1 MIREIRPEDE
11 QLYMEMVDEFYH
23 SDGVLH
29 TIPKSYIKATWDEMM
44 RSEEFVKGYI
54 LEEDGQPVGYG
65 LTLYTFSQ
73 EAGGRVV
80 WLEELYIRPEYRC
93 HGLGK
98 EFFTYVDEKIAPQVM
113 RLRLEIEP
121 NNLRAKKLYLAMG
134 YEDLPYAQMVKEVQE
149 VR

>member
-1 MIREIRPEDE
+1 MVREIKKEDY
-11 QLYMEMVDEFYH
+11 QLYMDLSREFYD
-23 SDGVLH
+23 SDAVLH
-29 TIPKSYIKATWDEMM
+29 SIPASYREETWKEMM

-54 LEEDGQPVGYG
+54 LEKDRIEAGYG
-65 LTLYTFSQ
+65 LTSYTFSQ

-98 EFFTYVDEKIAPQVM
+98 EFFRYVDEKVAPTVK

-121 NNLRAKKLYLAMG
+121 DNLRAKKLYLAMG
-134 YEDLPYAQMVKEVQE
+134 YKDLPYVQMIKEAQED
-149 VR
+149 

>member
-1 MIREIRPEDE
+1 MDLSR
-11 QLYMEMVDEFYH
+11 EFYD
-23 SDGVLH
+23 SDAVLH
-29 TIPKSYIKATWDEMM
+29 SIPASYREETWKEMM

-54 LEEDGQPVGYG
+54 LEKDGIEAGYG
-65 LTLYTFSQ
+65 LTSYTFSQ

-98 EFFTYVDEKIAPQVM
+98 EFFRYVDEKVAPTVK

-121 NNLRAKKLYLAMG
+121 DNLRAKKLYLAMG
-134 YEDLPYAQMVKEVQE
+134 YKDLPYVQMIKEAQED
-149 VR
+149 